1 MRITS
6 PYKITIDRKEVDCR
20 MKRKNL
26 RMVAALSALCLL
38 GGCSQA
44 DSPASSTASSA
55 SAASSATVQAESST
69 SADALALVKDPATTQ
84 AFTTEAVAEAD
95 VETILTAGINT
106 PSAMNGQPWH
116 FSVIT
121 DDALLQQI
129 AADMQSGM
137 SPDGTPPE
145 GTALPEDLELPED
158 LDPSALPEGTAPPED
173 LELPEGMEE
182 GGFTAPPEGMS
193 GGNDP
198 AGAAGTAA
206 KAGIA
211 DAPLVIVVSCT
222 DGSELDA
229 GLACQN
235 MSVAA
240 QLLGYGTKIISSPT
254 LAVNGEKQAEYR
266 ELLGIPEDQTAIAF
280 LLVGRAD
287 TSASRDTDAS
297 AGASTRNPLDEM
309 VTYTESLSQ

>member
-1 MRITS
+1 
-6 PYKITIDRKEVDCR
+6 

-44 DSPASSTASSA
+44 DPPASSTASSA
-55 SAASSATVQAESST
+55 SAASSATVQAESPT

-145 GTALPEDLELPED
+145 GMALPEDLELPED

-173 LELPEGMEE
+173 LELPEEMEE

-266 ELLGIPEDQTAIAF
+266 ELLGIPEDQTAVAF

-287 TSASRDTDAS
+287 TSAGGDTDAS